1 MRRVAWSD
9 GFGGKRRE
17 IEMAEQIVWKVTRLD
32 GSHCFF
38 GHHGLAIASA
48 RGTGTVE
55 EVRITHAMLSV
66 VGREGA
72 TPVDGREAD
81 LEAAGHRLAME
92 LECLLL
98 DTKDLPT
105 VSRWWDTGMEA
116 LAAWQAMY
124 EYNGP
129 RLGD

>member
-1 MRRVAWSD
+1 
-9 GFGGKRRE
+9 
-17 IEMAEQIVWKVTRLD
+17 MAEQIVWKVTFMD

-55 EVRITHAMLSV
+55 EVRIKHAVLSV
-66 VGREGA
+66 AGREETGFEHER
-72 TPVDGREAD
+72 TAD
-81 LEAAGHRLAME
+81 LEAAGHRLAIE

-116 LAAWQAMY
+116 LVAWQALH

-129 RLGD
+129 RLCDS

>member
-1 MRRVAWSD
+1 
-9 GFGGKRRE
+9 
-17 IEMAEQIVWKVTRLD
+17 MAEQIVWKVTRMD

-55 EVRITHAMLSV
+55 EVRIKHAVLSV
-66 VGREGA
+66 VEREN
-72 TPVDGREAD
+72 TEDGRAAD

-116 LAAWQAMY
+116 LADWQALH